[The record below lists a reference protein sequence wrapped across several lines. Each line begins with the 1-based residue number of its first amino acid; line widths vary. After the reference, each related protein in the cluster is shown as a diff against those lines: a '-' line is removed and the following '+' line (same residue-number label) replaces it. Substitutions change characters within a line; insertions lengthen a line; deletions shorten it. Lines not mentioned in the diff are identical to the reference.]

1 MHKQADIFVPNQE
14 GPTTKGV
21 HIFSLCDMRSTRA
34 QTLSEKIEA
43 VAREHLDLVRLR
55 DLKLRTAEELERLFN
70 EHWKKYHYFLQ
81 QLNSGFLLRRFVVEN
96 ITTTAGRTV
105 IAQRLSGTTTYTGI
119 VNYGAVGTGTTAPAV
134 GQTQLVAETY
144 RKGLSS
150 GTNAANIAYLEN
162 FYNATEVTGT
172 LEEFAFF
179 IDGTGSAN
187 TGQMFNRFTQT
198 IVKSNTESLN
208 VQSSVTVNDA

>member
-1 MHKQADIFVPNQE
+1 MHKKADIFIPNHE
-14 GPTTKGV
+14 GPSTKGI
-21 HIFSLCDMRSTRA
+21 HILSICDMRSNRA

-43 VAREHLDLVRLR
+43 VARERLELNRLR
-55 DLKLRTAEELERLFN
+55 DLKLRSQEELQRLFN
-70 EHWKKYHYFLQ
+70 EQWQKYHYFLQ
-81 QLNSGFLLRRFVVEN
+81 QLNSGFLLRRLVVEN

-105 IAQRLSGTTTYTGI
+105 IAQRLSGTTTYTGV
-119 VNYGAVGTGTTAPAV
+119 VNYGTVGTGTTAPAV

-144 RKGLSS
+144 RKALSS

-162 FYNATEVTGT
+162 FYTATEVSGT
-172 LEEFAFF
+172 LEEFGFV

-198 IVKSNTESLN
+198 VVKSVTESLN
-208 VQSSVTVNDA
+208 VQSSITINDA